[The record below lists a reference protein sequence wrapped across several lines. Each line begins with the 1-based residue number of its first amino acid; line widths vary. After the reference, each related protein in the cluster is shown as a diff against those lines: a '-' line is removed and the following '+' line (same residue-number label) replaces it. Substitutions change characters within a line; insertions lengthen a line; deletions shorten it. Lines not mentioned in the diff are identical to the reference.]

1 MYAPGCTYAQP
12 CVHSIKCVLLMVR
25 LTQYM
30 GIVHLGGAFE
40 VSTTRIQVYVHV
52 VTLYIVHQ
60 QHQRTVTVLRNVK

>member
-1 MYAPGCTYAQP
+1 
-12 CVHSIKCVLLMVR
+12 MVR